1 MHATKLKCTQLLD
14 AVKAHLTS
22 NFFSNTQTHAHTHTH
37 IQMHSKW
44 LLTRAAKLTYAKQ
57 LMLIIKVLY

>member
-14 AVKAHLTS
+14 AVKAHLTLTS
-22 NFFSNTQTHAHTHTH
+22 SVTHKHMLIRTH

-44 LLTRAAKLTYAKQ
+44 LLTRAAKLT
-57 LMLIIKVLY
+57 